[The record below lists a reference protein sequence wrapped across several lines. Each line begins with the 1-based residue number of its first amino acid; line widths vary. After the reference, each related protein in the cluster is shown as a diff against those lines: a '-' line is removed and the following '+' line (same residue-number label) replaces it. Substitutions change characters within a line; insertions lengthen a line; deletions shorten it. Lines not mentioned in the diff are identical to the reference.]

1 MIMIAWETR
10 EGTLDPVVL
19 QDQLLSGGSL
29 WTLKGEKEPEF
40 KTQKSSQ
47 TEGKYTGAGG
57 GLGVFEEQKGPGR
70 PEESEGQSGIRGHW
84 RKQFP
89 NFGFWE

>member
-1 MIMIAWETR
+1 MK
-10 EGTLDPVVL
+10 V
-19 QDQLLSGGSL
+19 
-29 WTLKGEKEPEF
+29 EKEPEF

-70 PEESEGQSGIRGHW
+70 PEESEGEHKRTLKKTVP
-84 RKQFP
+84 R
-89 NFGFWE
+89 FWILGVVSPAIKYMS